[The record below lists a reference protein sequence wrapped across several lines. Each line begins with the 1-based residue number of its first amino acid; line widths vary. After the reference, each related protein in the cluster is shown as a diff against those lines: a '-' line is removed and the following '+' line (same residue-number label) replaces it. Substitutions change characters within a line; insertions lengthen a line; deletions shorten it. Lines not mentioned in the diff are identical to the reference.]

1 MTSLNFRCASTDGY
15 GDRDDIA
22 LARDKGWNSRKAP
35 ANWRDIVDYNWA
47 ESLQTGT
54 HIEEIVKRMIELD
67 NMISCYEKNAIY
79 FPSVNDYGDD
89 YTIHDAVT
97 NVCIDLGLDDEE
109 FAPYLRIDGNIVN
122 IRLQ

>member
-22 LARDKGWNSRKAP
+22 LERDKAWNNRKAP
-35 ANWRDIVDYNWA
+35 ADWRDIVDYHWA
-47 ESLQTGT
+47 ESLETGT
-54 HIEEIVKRMIELD
+54 HIEEIVKSMIESD
-67 NMISCYEKNAIY
+67 SMISCYQKDAIY
-79 FPSVNDYGDD
+79 FPSINDYGDE

-97 NVCIDLGLDDEE
+97 NACIDLGLNDEE
-109 FAPYLRIDGNIVN
+109 FASYLLIKDNIVD

>member
-1 MTSLNFRCASTDGY
+1 MTSLNFRCASTNGY
-15 GDRDDIA
+15 
-22 LARDKGWNSRKAP
+22 
-35 ANWRDIVDYNWA
+35 A